1 MFQKWRTET
10 MVPKR
15 APSRISLSFLNSIQ
29 TKSGVKEDPNKI
41 SLLQK
46 SESLPNSLAPI
57 RSDVSDNS
65 KENLSPSNHTSETIL
80 PSNSLNRK
88 KLNPPCLEKT
98 QSEDMVFAEI
108 EALTVMEN
116 NLFFPLRSSS
126 KRRAEA
132 MDKYEKISKLGEGS
146 YGVVYKCRNKES
158 GQIVAIKKFVETED
172 DPHIKKIALREIRML
187 KQLKHQNLVG
197 LIEVFKRN
205 RKLHLVFE
213 LCDRTVLHELEKNPN
228 GVNDELTKKITYQLL
243 EALRFCHGHK
253 CIHRDVK
260 PENIFLTRND
270 QVKLGDF
277 GFARIIN
284 TSEMYTDYVATRW
297 YRSPELLVGDVQY
310 GPPVDIWAVGCVYAE
325 LMTGEALFPGRSDID
340 QLYLIR
346 KTLGE
351 FIPRHLSI
359 FRTNQFFFGLSIPE
373 PEHLEPLPSKLPN
386 ASSAQLDFLY
396 KCFEMTPERR
406 WNCSELLQHP
416 IFQNWTLRLRLDET
430 SSNGPSTKRSPNY
443 LPLLNGNG
451 TNLASIH
458 SNFMLILP
466 FGTRLLKYLLPDRT
480 IIEFRDFIPDF
491 SNFESNRN
499 ESN

>member
-1 MFQKWRTET
+1 MTPEEATKSG
-10 MVPKR
+10 KG
-15 APSRISLSFLNSIQ
+15 PSRTALSFLTAVKLETNSERR
-29 TKSGVKEDPNKI
+29 KSKDIRVDDPLSKLE
-41 SLLQK
+41 LLRIDT
-46 SESLPNSLAPI
+46 SGTSCS
-57 RSDVSDNS
+57 SS
-65 KENLSPSNHTSETIL
+65 KENSLLLTPSDICRDPSKSPL
-80 PSNSLNRK
+80 NSLNRK
-88 KLNPPCLEKT
+88 KLSAPRLEKT
-98 QSEDMVFAEI
+98 KSDDMVFAEI

-116 NLFFPLRSSS
+116 NLFCSLKNSS
-126 KRRAEA
+126 KRRCDT
-132 MDKYEKISKLGEGS
+132 MDKYDRISKLGEGS
-146 YGVVYKCRNKES
+146 YGVVYKCKNKDT

-213 LCDRTVLHELEKNPN
+213 LCDRTVLHELEKNPT
-228 GVNDELTKKITYQLL
+228 GVGDDLIKKIIYQLL
-243 EALRFCHGHK
+243 DALRFCHSNK

-284 TSEMYTDYVATRW
+284 TTEMYTDYVATRW

-325 LMTGEALFPGRSDID
+325 LMTGEALWPGRSDID
-340 QLYLIR
+340 QLYHIR

-351 FIPRHLSI
+351 FLPRHISI

-386 ASSAQLDFLY
+386 ASSGQLDFLY
-396 KCFEMTPERR
+396 KCFEMSPERR
-406 WNCSELLQHP
+406 WSCSELMQHA
-416 IFQNWTLRLRLDET
+416 IFQNWTLRLRLDDSTPTNLT
-430 SSNGPSTKRSPNY
+430 SKRSPNY
-443 LPLLNGNG
+443 LPLLNGN
-451 TNLASIH
+451 TNNLVSKNFSLH
-458 SNFMLILP
+458 TSHGSNLNNNGNGL
-466 FGTRLLKYLLPDRT
+466 
-480 IIEFRDFIPDF
+480 
-491 SNFESNRN
+491 NRN
-499 ESN
+499 YLPTIS

>member
-1 MFQKWRTET
+1 
-10 MVPKR
+10 
-15 APSRISLSFLNSIQ
+15 
-29 TKSGVKEDPNKI
+29 
-41 SLLQK
+41 
-46 SESLPNSLAPI
+46 
-57 RSDVSDNS
+57 
-65 KENLSPSNHTSETIL
+65 
-80 PSNSLNRK
+80 
-88 KLNPPCLEKT
+88 
-98 QSEDMVFAEI
+98 MVFAEI

-116 NLFFPLRSSS
+116 NLFCSLRNSS
-126 KRRAEA
+126 KRRCEA
-132 MDKYEKISKLGEGS
+132 MDKYDRLSKLGEGS
-146 YGVVYKCRNKES
+146 YGVVYKCKNRDT

-213 LCDRTVLHELEKNPN
+213 LCDRTVLHELEKNPH
-228 GVNDELTKKITYQLL
+228 GVNDELIKKIIYQLL
-243 EALRFCHGHK
+243 EALKFCHSHK

-284 TSEMYTDYVATRW
+284 TTEMYTDYVATRW

-325 LMTGEALFPGRSDID
+325 LLTGEALWPGRSDID
-340 QLYLIR
+340 QLYHIR

-351 FIPRHLSI
+351 FLPRHISI

-386 ASSAQLDFLY
+386 ASSAQLDFLQ
-396 KCFEMTPERR
+396 KCFEMSPDRR
-406 WNCSELLQHP
+406 FSCSELMLHG
-416 IFQNWTLRLRLDET
+416 IFSNWILRIRQDESTPTGLT
-430 SSNGPSTKRSPNY
+430 SKRSPNY
-443 LPLLNGNG
+443 LPLLNGNSN
-451 TNLASIH
+451 NLVSK
-458 SNFMLILP
+458 NFSLQGGNHGNNNNNGNGI
-466 FGTRLLKYLLPDRT
+466 
-480 IIEFRDFIPDF
+480 
-491 SNFESNRN
+491 NRN
-499 ESN
+499 FLPTIS

>member
-1 MFQKWRTET
+1 MTPEEAA
-10 MVPKR
+10 KR
-15 APSRISLSFLNSIQ
+15 GPSRTALSFLTAVKLDANSGNK
-29 TKSGVKEDPNKI
+29 KSKQFQNIPI
-41 SLLQK
+41 SEPISKLELLR
-46 SESLPNSLAPI
+46 LDT
-57 RSDVSDNS
+57 SDLSSS
-65 KENLSPSNHTSETIL
+65 KENTLLLLTPSDICRDPSPL
-80 PSNSLNRK
+80 NSLNRK
-88 KLNPPCLEKT
+88 KLSAPRLEKT
-98 QSEDMVFAEI
+98 KSDDMVFAEI

-116 NLFFPLRSSS
+116 NLFCSLRNSS
-126 KRRAEA
+126 KRRCDA
-132 MDKYEKISKLGEGS
+132 MDKYDRISKLGEGS
-146 YGVVYKCRNKES
+146 YGVVYKCKNKDT

-213 LCDRTVLHELEKNPN
+213 LCDRTVLHELEKSPT
-228 GVNDELTKKITYQLL
+228 GVNDDLTKKIIYQLL
-243 EALRFCHGHK
+243 DALRFCHSNK

-284 TSEMYTDYVATRW
+284 TTEMYTDYVATRW

-325 LMTGEALFPGRSDID
+325 LMTGEALWPGRSDID
-340 QLYLIR
+340 QLFLIR

-351 FIPRHLSI
+351 FLPRHVSI

-386 ASSAQLDFLY
+386 ASSGQLDFLY
-396 KCFEMTPERR
+396 KCFEMSPDRR
-406 WNCSELLQHP
+406 WSCSELMQHA
-416 IFQNWTLRLRLDET
+416 IFQNWSLRIRMDDSTQNGGHT
-430 SSNGPSTKRSPNY
+430 SKRSPNY
-443 LPLLNGNG
+443 LPLLNGNSN
-451 TNLASIH
+451 NLVTKNFSLH
-458 SNFMLILP
+458 TSHGSNLNNNGNGM
-466 FGTRLLKYLLPDRT
+466 
-480 IIEFRDFIPDF
+480 
-491 SNFESNRN
+491 NRN
-499 ESN
+499 YLPTIS